1 MSASDPKRT
10 SAARICRDAQ
20 CSPQHGR
27 VRPPCLRGRPVRRRE
42 FITLVGG
49 AAVGWPLAAGAQQP
63 TMPVIG
69 FLFSSSPDTNPDRL
83 RGFQRG
89 LKETGYIEG
98 ENVAIVNR
106 PAESQYDRL
115 PALAAELV
123 RRQVAV
129 ICAGGDASA
138 LAAKAATATISVV
151 FLVASDPV
159 NLGLVAN
166 IARPDA
172 NVTGINFV

>member
-1 MSASDPKRT
+1 MWSSA
-10 SAARICRDAQ
+10 
-20 CSPQHGR
+20 GR
-27 VRPPCLRGRPVRRRE
+27 SMRRRE
-42 FITLVGG
+42 FISLFGSTVIARPLV
-49 AAVGWPLAAGAQQP
+49 ARAQQSA
-63 TMPVIG
+63 MPVIG

-138 LAAKAATATISVV
+138 LAAKAATATIPVV

-159 NLGLVAN
+159 N
-166 IARPDA
+166 
-172 NVTGINFV
+172 

>member
-1 MSASDPKRT
+1 MWSSA
-10 SAARICRDAQ
+10 
-20 CSPQHGR
+20 GR
-27 VRPPCLRGRPVRRRE
+27 SMRRRE
-42 FITLVGG
+42 FISLFGSTVIARPLV
-49 AAVGWPLAAGAQQP
+49 ARAQQSA
-63 TMPVIG
+63 MPVIG

-106 PAESQYDRL
+106 SAESQYDRL

-129 ICAGGDASA
+129 ICAGGKRTAISEA
-138 LAAKAATATISVV
+138 NRPITMATVV
-151 FLVASDPV
+151 QS
-159 NLGLVAN
+159 
-166 IARPDA
+166 
-172 NVTGINFV
+172 T